1 MKKEEKE
8 NIKVYIRTENRIYA
22 FVEDEII
29 LYEDEE
35 LSEVLENL
43 KTDYFWGENEVEA
56 IVILHFSYFIFNENE
71 KNIKNNNINF
81 LKNLLSYRKEKFYMN
96 FTENLFMDIF
106 LEKREIKR
114 IKDTFRKYGWKL
126 CKIKTD
132 FDCLYNYFK
141 DRNMEILQL
150 GEKESIRFVIEDR
163 KISEIEKL
171 ELKIE
176 DLGNVDEFDFGDM
189 KVIEVEE
196 ENIKSIFMG
205 EELFESPNFIGKSQ
219 INLNMNKITVKDIFL
234 IIVVL
239 SGIMF
244 SGYLIPLKKEKKKN
258 EEIRK
263 EIKIKENNYLRTKS
277 EKIPDYSEE
286 LEILGEIN
294 DSMKRKE
301 YYSLI
306 KFLIDNSIYGIDYT
320 KIEYENRKWTVQG
333 EISNFDFFQK
343 FEKNIEKKY
352 KDIELGYIKDE
363 DTVTL
368 FEYSI
373 IEK

>member
-219 INLNMNKITVKDIFL
+219 INLNMNKITVKDILSKDRLDAEFYL
-234 IIVVL
+234 SDVQDNLKKLNNLSNRSIMSSGRTAIVVVHGMGNQPPL
-239 SGIMF
+239 STI
-244 SGYLIPLKKEKKKN
+244 
-258 EEIRK
+258 
-263 EIKIKENNYLRTKS
+263 S
-277 EKIPDYSEE
+277 EFVE
-286 LEILGEIN
+286 
-294 DSMKRKE
+294 
-301 YYSLI
+301 
-306 KFLIDNSIYGIDYT
+306 
-320 KIEYENRKWTVQG
+320 
-333 EISNFDFFQK
+333 K
-343 FEKNIEKKY
+343 FEKRE
-352 KDIELGYIKDE
+352 
-363 DTVTL
+363 
-368 FEYSI
+368 S
-373 IEK
+373 